1 MEADLYDEFGNYI
14 GPEIESDEESED
26 DDEVGEEEAVE
37 YVSWEDALE
46 QFCRELEMYGP
57 ICIDAC
63 RFQNVMKTSTLPSLK
78 RIQEFIV
85 WNEGLYSKKFRQR
98 HARSDEIKQSA
109 TLISYK
115 SFSSSSYS
123 ILVLRF

>member
-46 QFCRELEMYGP
+46 QFCRELKMYGP

-63 RFQNVMKTSTLPSLK
+63 RFQNVMKTSTLPSP
-78 RIQEFIV
+78 RV
-85 WNEGLYSKKFRQR
+85 NGSKNSLFEMRDYIL
-98 HARSDEIKQSA
+98 RSFDKDMRDQ
-109 TLISYK
+109 T
-115 SFSSSSYS
+115 
-123 ILVLRF
+123 R